1 MAPPP
6 RAADLPFPRV
16 ASGLASIPPL
26 IRMIAY
32 RFQRSLASAYPRY
45 RRIRLFVVQILLCLG
60 LLSACQ
66 TRRAAKDEVRMAP
79 EEVSLAKAP
88 KRLTVTPEPKSG
100 ALSTQPSKT
109 QSDSNLPS
117 KVDSIAEQ
125 VGTRLRSSL
134 DVKIE
139 GPDTLWVRKPSAS
152 SAMPSLFEEAII
164 LGKLR
169 AFLKSATAAAPNR
182 SVSFHNGQATVALP
196 SAINSGTASV
206 LIARMLSLDEVSAVR
221 AVFNK

>member
-45 RRIRLFVVQILLCLG
+45 RRTGIFAVHILLCLG

-66 TRRAAKDEVRMAP
+66 TRRVAKNELRMAP
-79 EEVSLAKAP
+79 ETVAIAKAP
-88 KRLTVTPEPKSG
+88 ERSTVTPKPKSSV
-100 ALSTQPSKT
+100 LSTQPSKIL
-109 QSDSNLPS
+109 SDSTLPPR
-117 KVDSIAEQ
+117 VESIAEQ
-125 VGTRLRSSL
+125 VGARLRSSL

-139 GPDTLWVRKPSAS
+139 IPDTLWVRKPSANS
-152 SAMPSLFEEAII
+152 PMPSLFEEAII
-164 LGKLR
+164 LGNLR
-169 AFLKSATAAAPNR
+169 AFLKSATAAAPN
-182 SVSFHNGQATVALP
+182 SFVSFHNGQATVTLP
-196 SAINSGTASV
+196 STIHSGTASV
-206 LIARMLSLDEVSAVR
+206 LIAKMLSLDGVNAVR
-221 AVFNK
+221 AVFGK

>member
-1 MAPPP
+1 
-6 RAADLPFPRV
+6 
-16 ASGLASIPPL
+16 
-26 IRMIAY
+26 MIVY
-32 RFQRSLASAYPRY
+32 RFQRSSASAYPRY
-45 RRIRLFVVQILLCLG
+45 GRIGLFVVQILLCLG
-60 LLSACQ
+60 FLSACQ
-66 TRRAAKDEVRMAP
+66 TRRAAKDVVRMAP
-79 EEVSLAKAP
+79 EAVSLAKAP
-88 KRLTVTPEPKSG
+88 KRLSVTPELKLE

-109 QSDSNLPS
+109 QSDSTRPS

-125 VGTRLRSSL
+125 VGARLRSSL

-182 SVSFHNGQATVALP
+182 SVSFHNGQATVPLP
-196 SAINSGTASV
+196 LTISSGTASV
-206 LIARMLSLDEVSAVR
+206 LIARMLSLDGVSVVR
-221 AVFNK
+221 AVFGK